1 MVDEVRKR
9 PALEILR
16 YDEPDESTDSPLSYN
31 VPRRDGMPIGSCPR
45 QMKCQLFLDEAKPG
59 PLLMDIELRP
69 GKSVLPTLMPPSE
82 RGAAAFSPET
92 LEEAGVPSPS
102 ALYED
107 CYEMVK
113 ALKEEGALDKYVLNE
128 DDAAAI
134 CAVPVLMENGFSFQ
148 GMVESCK
155 EEPPSRLMLAL
166 LAALRKLPLYREV
179 MYCEWETREGT
190 VQWGA
195 GAIFQVP
202 FCASSKCMSSRRGGT
217 DKSSYKEVFRIEKG
231 WGYDISDFVLE
242 KDVYGRYGIQ
252 KNKFIFSDF
261 FLFMITFLFFISPKI
276 QQPCD
281 PRALEGI

>member
-1 MVDEVRKR
+1 MDGSLLQEDEEVVDEVRKR

-45 QMKCQLFLDEAKPG
+45 QMKCQVFLDEAKPE
-59 PLLMDIELRP
+59 PLLMGIELRP
-69 GKSVLPTLMPPSE
+69 GESVLPSLMPPSE
-82 RGAAAFSPET
+82 RGAAAFSLEV
-92 LEEAGVPSPS
+92 LEEAGVPNPS
-102 ALYED
+102 ALCED

-113 ALKEEGALDKYVLNE
+113 ALKEEGALDKYVLND
-128 DDAAAI
+128 DDAAVI

-155 EEPPSRLMLAL
+155 EEPPSRLMVAL

-179 MYCEWETREGT
+179 LYCEYETREGT
-190 VQWGA
+190 VQWEA
-195 GAIFQVP
+195 GDIFQVP
-202 FCASSKCMSSRRGGT
+202 FCASSKCMSSKRDGT

-242 KDVYGRYGIQ
+242 RGVYGRYGIQ
-252 KNKFIFSDF
+252 KQIYIFRLYYS
-261 FLFMITFLFFISPKI
+261 
-276 QQPCD
+276 
-281 PRALEGI
+281 